1 MKNRI
6 AQLRK
11 EHSLTLKQLGNDL
24 KIRDSTLS
32 QYETGK
38 RVPQLGI
45 WIEIANYFNVSLEY
59 LLCETSKRDYII
71 KNDEDALNILELLTS
86 NKINYNELSNRSSVD
101 LVIWISK
108 HYDDF
113 IEDEKY
119 KPYTATATW
128 FLHNFET
135 ERNAVV
141 TFSKNRINSFNKENR
156 IIELFESDDYQGATP
171 RQVLKFMEL
180 SNNKKASDIDS
191 IINNM

>member
-11 EHSLTLKQLGNDL
+11 ERSLTLKQLGQDL

-38 RVPQLGI
+38 RIPQLGV

-59 LLCETSKRDYII
+59 LLYETSKRDYII
-71 KNDEDALNILELLTS
+71 KSNDDALNVLKLLTD
-86 NKINYNELSNRSSVD
+86 NKLSYNDLSNRSAID

-113 IEDEKY
+113 VKKDKY

-128 FLHNFET
+128 FLHNFES
-135 ERNAVV
+135 ERNAIVR
-141 TFSKNRINSFNKENR
+141 FNKSRISSFNKENE
-156 IIELFESDDYQGATP
+156 ILELFEDDNYQGATSQ
-171 RQVLKFMEL
+171 QVLDFMKA
-180 SNNKKASDIDS
+180 SNNKASSDIDD
-191 IINNM
+191 IINKM